1 MSHARQ
7 VARDQILAQRIKGVS
22 VNYFGLSCLHAQ
34 LPPHPAQSGVSG
46 VVKQMT
52 PLIEADGL
60 LDVVRH
66 PNSGKYPNQ
75 LVFIVALD
83 GYVLLVPFVDEPEY
97 YFLKTII
104 PSRKA
109 TRDYLLRRSPDE
121 TL

>member
-1 MSHARQ
+1 MKPFRWNHDKNDELKVERGISFEEA
-7 VARDQILAQRIKGVS
+7 VLA
-22 VNYFGLSCLHAQ
+22 
-34 LPPHPAQSGVSG
+34 
-46 VVKQMT
+46 
-52 PLIEADGL
+52 IEADGL

-121 TL
+121 TP